1 MIKRRLLALALGS
14 TYAVFAF
21 APAAAPAAAADKYQT
36 WRASAAQILAGRGDA
51 NSLAAAAAL
60 SFLGSATRLKTD
72 SAAQRSAAVELAVRA
87 SELAPDNPSIGWL
100 RLQLCANTPGCDFRD
115 AATTMRWVDADNSA
129 AWLPTL
135 AAAQKDKDT
144 VEVDRILADM
154 AQGVRFDFYWNRTV
168 VLLFDAL
175 KKAAGRLPAN
185 YVPSDS
191 ARLSEAMGLGAEII
205 PPFAP
210 LLSACRES
218 AGVERRETCLK
229 LSKVM
234 QRGDTVVAQVA
245 GFNLEKRLSTP
256 DSKEARVS
264 TEHRRVLEWRI
275 ATASQFDVPI
285 LPWLRSARARAR
297 VAQMRAM
304 PREEDVAIA
313 VLRDR
318 KMPLEPP
325 ESHP

>member
-1 MIKRRLLALALGS
+1 MIKRCLLAFALGS
-14 TYAVFAF
+14 TYTLFAF
-21 APAAAPAAAADKYQT
+21 ALAADPAAAADKYLT
-36 WRASAAQILAGRGDA
+36 LRAGAVHILAARGDA

-60 SFLGSATRLKTD
+60 SFSGSATRIKTD
-72 SAAQRSAAVELAVRA
+72 SAADRSAAVELAVKA
-87 SELAPDNPSIGWL
+87 SEIDPDNPSIGWL

-135 AAAQKDKDT
+135 AAAQKDKDS

-175 KKAAGRLPAN
+175 KKAAGRLPVN
-185 YVPSDS
+185 YLPSDA
-191 ARLSEAMGLGAEII
+191 ARLSEAIGLSAEII
-205 PPFAP
+205 AP
-210 LLSACRES
+210 IAPVLSACRES
-218 AGVERRETCLK
+218 AGAERRETCLK

-234 QRGDTVVAQVA
+234 QRGDTVAAQVA
-245 GFNLEKRLSTP
+245 GFNLERRLSPP

-264 TEHRRVLEWRI
+264 AEHKHVLEWRM
-275 ATASQFDVPI
+275 AAASQFDVPV
-285 LPWLRSARARAR
+285 LPWLKSARARAR

-313 VLRDR
+313 VLRER
-318 KMPLEPP
+318 RMPLEPS
-325 ESHP
+325 EGHP

>member
-1 MIKRRLLALALGS
+1 MIKRCLLALALGS
-14 TYAVFAF
+14 TSAAFVFALVTTP
-21 APAAAPAAAADKYQT
+21 APAADKYQT
-36 WRASAAQILAGRGDA
+36 WRAGAAQILAARGDA

-60 SFLGSATRLKTD
+60 SFAGSARLKAD
-72 SAAQRSAAVELAVRA
+72 PAAEKSAAVELAVKA
-87 SELAPDNPSIGWL
+87 SELDPDNPSIGWL

-115 AATTMRWVDADNSA
+115 AATTMRWVDAENSA

-135 AAAQKDKDT
+135 AAAQRDRDP

-185 YVPSDS
+185 YVPSDA
-191 ARLSEAMGLGAEII
+191 ARLSEAMGLGAEIM
-205 PPFAP
+205 PPLAS
-210 LLSACRES
+210 LQSACRES
-218 AGVERRETCLK
+218 AGAERRENCLK
-229 LSKVM
+229 LSKIM

-245 GFNLEKRLSTP
+245 GFNLEKRLSPP

-264 TEHRRVLEWRI
+264 AEHRRVLEWRM
-275 ATASQFDVPI
+275 ATASQFDVPM
-285 LPWLRSARARAR
+285 LPWLKSARARSR
-297 VAQMRAM
+297 VARMRAM

-313 VLRDR
+313 ILRER